1 VPPLFPRAGN
11 RSKWK
16 NVNWQTQGEAQAPTA
31 QLSTRKAEKLLQPPK
46 NVELMAEKTRSAGRV
61 RPANYFL
68 DEHDAEKVM
77 KFYSRFRRER
87 P

>member
-1 VPPLFPRAGN
+1 MEKRELADAG
-11 RSKWK
+11 RSAGPSCAIIDSQS
-16 NVNWQTQGEAQAPTA
+16 V
-31 QLSTRKAEKLLQPPK
+31 KLLQPPK